1 MGLFPGKSRF
11 GEHFPTYTRMCVP
24 HADFMKFN
32 RARCK
37 VLPLGQ
43 GNLKHRYRLGREWLE
58 SSPGENDLGVLVD
71 ERFNMSWQRVLAAQK
86 ANCILGCIKRSVTS
100 RLKEVI
106 IPLCCHETLPGVLS
120 PVLGPPTQEGHGA
133 VGSGPEEG
141 HKDDQ
146 RAGAPPLLGQAERAG
161 VLQPGEEKGL
171 RRPCGLP
178 LPKKGL
184 KESWGGTF

>member
-1 MGLFPGKSRF
+1 MRLLSTGISANVGLFPGKSRF

-86 ANCILGCIKRSVTS
+86 ANCILGCIKRRVGS
-100 RLKEVI
+100 RLRDVI
-106 IPLCCHETLPGVLS
+106 GSLCSTLMRPIWS
-120 PVLGPPTQEGHGA
+120 TACRSGA
-133 VGSGPEEG
+133 TST
-141 HKDDQ
+141 
-146 RAGAPPLLGQAERAG
+146 
-161 VLQPGEEKGL
+161 
-171 RRPCGLP
+171 RRMWSC
-178 LPKKGL
+178 
-184 KESWGGTF
+184 